1 MKSVKLKRCIMMRGL
16 FQLLMVYMVDLY
28 KHFSDVGFKD
38 VLVQSGIVA
47 KGSFLLVMRR
57 KDCIS
62 GVLLY

>member
-1 MKSVKLKRCIMMRGL
+1 MRGL

-28 KHFSDVGFKD
+28 KRFSDVGFKD

-47 KGSFLLVMRR
+47 KGSFLVVMRR